1 MVSKVGSPPDLR
13 ARAVSRAFPSG
24 EKNFEFEFPYKQYK
38 SIILTSDSQ
47 FFIAYG
53 YEKQKETLFAYHAE
67 TGDFLHKLPVKYPN
81 FKEVILFER

>member
-1 MVSKVGSPPDLR
+1 M
-13 ARAVSRAFPSG
+13 FW
-24 EKNFEFEFPYKQYK
+24 
-38 SIILTSDSQ
+38 Q

-81 FKEVILFER
+81 FKEVKEPTKPQYKFP